1 MKVTDEMLKVE
12 IRREDAVSTSLV
24 IFLMILSHANNGD
37 DWCNRVGPEHAPETI
52 EPIQAPFEMPLLT
65 KPEFPDRVF
74 DIRDFGAKP
83 DGQTK
88 NTEAINSAIAACSQA
103 GGGKVEIPPGTWLT
117 GAIHLQSNVNLH
129 LAPAATLRFSDD
141 PNDYLPVVF
150 TRWAGFEC
158 YNYSPLIYACDCH
171 HIAITGEGKLD
182 GNGKAWWPWFERQE
196 TTARRMYTE
205 QILKDL
211 PPERRQYGTVE
222 DGLRPQFIAPIRC
235 TDVLLEG
242 FEIEQPGPFWT
253 IDLTYCDRVIVRKL
267 RVHTVGGPNTDGINV
282 DSCRNVLI
290 EYCFLET
297 GDDCVCMKSGMN
309 EDGWRV
315 GRPTENV
322 VVRYIRTGKGHGG
335 AVFGSDTSGGIRN
348 VYVHSC
354 VFDGTDVGVR
364 LKSTRGRGGGVD
376 SIWIENIHMKNIVRE
391 AITINM
397 AYRAWMGTTEG
408 KAPSFSNLT
417 FRNISCDAA
426 DRAVELSGLPESAIH
441 GVRFENVRLRAPK
454 GITADY
460 VTGLTMQNVCFET
473 KPEVP

>member
-1 MKVTDEMLKVE
+1 MMTG
-12 IRREDAVSTSLV
+12 
-24 IFLMILSHANNGD
+24 LMILVALLSDINPSN
-37 DWCNRVGPEHAPETI
+37 DWRVQVRPENAPETI
-52 EPIQAPFEMPLLT
+52 EPIQAPFEMPSFT
-65 KPEFPDRVF
+65 RPQFPDRVF
-74 DIRDFGAKP
+74 DIRDYGAKP
-83 DGQTK
+83 DGETR
-88 NTEAINSAIAACSQA
+88 NTDAINAAIAACSQA
-103 GGGKVEIPPGTWLT
+103 GGGTVEVPRGTWLT

-129 LAPAATLRFSDD
+129 LAADATLRFSDD
-141 PNDYLPVVF
+141 PDDYLPVVF

-158 YNYSPLIYACDCH
+158 YNYSPLIYARDCH
-171 HIAITGEGKLD
+171 NIAVTGEGKLD
-182 GNGKAWWPWFERQE
+182 GNGKAWWEWFKRQE

-205 QILKDL
+205 QILKGV
-211 PPERRQYGTVE
+211 PPEERRYGTVE

-267 RVHTVGGPNTDGINV
+267 RLHTVGGPNTDGINL
-282 DSCRNVLI
+282 DSSRNVLI

-315 GRPTENV
+315 NRPTENV
-322 VVRYIRTGKGHGG
+322 IVRYICTGKGHGG

-376 SIWIENIHMKNIVRE
+376 SIWIENIYMKNITRE

-397 AYRAWMGTTEG
+397 AYRAWMGTTTG
-408 KAPSFSNLT
+408 KAPTFSNLT
-417 FRNISCDAA
+417 FRNIDCETA
-426 DRAVELSGLPESAIH
+426 DTAIELSGLPESA
-441 GVRFENVRLRAPK
+441 VQNVNFENVYIRARK
-454 GITADY
+454 GFTAEY
-460 VTGLTMQNVCFET
+460 LIGLTMQNVTLET
-473 KPEVP
+473 APATP